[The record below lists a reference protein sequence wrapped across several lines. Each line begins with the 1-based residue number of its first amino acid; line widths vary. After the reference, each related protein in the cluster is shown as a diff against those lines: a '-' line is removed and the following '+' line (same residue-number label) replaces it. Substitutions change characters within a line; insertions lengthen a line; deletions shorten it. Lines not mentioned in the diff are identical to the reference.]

1 MLEINNLIDFTNKLL
16 KIKWIDKIIIVISP
30 VDHNVLFV
38 IQLLILKCIIFEIL
52 SRFVLISE
60 MVIVRMHN
68 LREL

>member
-38 IQLLILKCIIFEIL
+38 VQLFK
-52 SRFVLISE
+52 
-60 MVIVRMHN
+60 MHHIRN
-68 LREL
+68 IK